1 LRSDSLLLQDIVHA
15 IELIESFTEGMSRG
29 DFFADVRTISAV
41 ERHLLTIAEAA
52 TRLRD
57 RAEALCPELP
67 WRGIRGMGNWI
78 RHQYERVDPEI
89 VWATVVDDL
98 PVVKAAVSSALR
110 RLDPPAQE
118 R

>member
-1 LRSDSLLLQDIVHA
+1 
-15 IELIESFTEGMSRG
+15 MSRG
-29 DFFADVRTISAV
+29 DFLADMRTISAV

-57 RAEALCPELP
+57 RAEVLCPGLP

-98 PVVKAAVSSALR
+98 PVEGGDLFSSA
-110 RLDPPAQE
+110 AT
-118 R
+118 